1 MGFLVSTE
9 LRSNILAGYLIFGF
23 FCLKCGLHD
32 GDITYL
38 VFFLAVML
46 VNTVIILGGSKTSA
60 VGISVSLGCSSA
72 VSDGVIDVGGSGLHE
87 GGVTL

>member
-46 VNTVIILGGSKTSA
+46 VNTIIILGGVRLQQLASPYPL
-60 VGISVSLGCSSA
+60 VVHQLLLM
-72 VSDGVIDVGGSGLHE
+72 V
-87 GGVTL
+87 